1 MGITNSVTV
10 RFELTVSIDVEIEI
24 IGLGIEGIQVDII
37 IAPIDTKIQ
46 TTSTII
52 TKAIQTISKIVTI
65 KIEINTFLY
74 PIAKAATN

>member
-52 TKAIQTISKIVTI
+52 TKAI
-65 KIEINTFLY
+65 
-74 PIAKAATN
+74 